1 MKRKIIF
8 IMAFYIILSIL
19 IQKNDKIVGYSRINE
34 SVPMPIVN
42 STRKPQLC
50 ATPIPKRDL
59 QYSKYL
65 SATFKISVS
74 NGSGSGSLVYY
85 DSVKNE
91 AYIAS
96 CGHLWDGSRSSEELK
111 SNPVKCSV
119 TTWYQNEKK
128 LITPKTYPATVLFWS
143 NARGYDCSLL
153 KFTPDWKP
161 NYFPIAPLSYPFKK
175 GLILNSCGCDAGGEV
190 ALYEVQFREFN
201 GNDLITIN
209 NSPRPGRSGGGLL
222 TSDGFYVAT
231 CWGTSNVD
239 GSGIGYF
246 TPLQSIYKIYSQN
259 NYGWILKVSNNMA
272 RKLPIRDMNNKQG
285 KYSPDYIPLPD
296 NFLQL

>member
-8 IMAFYIILSIL
+8 IMAFYIVLSIL

-74 NGSGSGSLVYY
+74 NGSGSGSLGNY

-128 LITPKTYPATVLFWS
+128 LANLCLRLIEIDIFFY
-143 NARGYDCSLL
+143 
-153 KFTPDWKP
+153 
-161 NYFPIAPLSYPFKK
+161 
-175 GLILNSCGCDAGGEV
+175 LIL
-190 ALYEVQFREFN
+190 
-201 GNDLITIN
+201 
-209 NSPRPGRSGGGLL
+209 
-222 TSDGFYVAT
+222 
-231 CWGTSNVD
+231 
-239 GSGIGYF
+239 
-246 TPLQSIYKIYSQN
+246 YK
-259 NYGWILKVSNNMA
+259 
-272 RKLPIRDMNNKQG
+272 
-285 KYSPDYIPLPD
+285 
-296 NFLQL
+296 